1 MAQQSSFLSTSVKYL
16 KGVGPVKE
24 QHLKQELG
32 IHTYEDLLYY
42 FPFRYI
48 DRTHFYPINSLN
60 SEMPAVLI
68 KGRISK
74 VQLLGERHKQR
85 LSVVLCDDTACVE
98 LLWFKG
104 VKWIMQRL
112 NQGAIYTAFGKP
124 TLYAN
129 KFTISHPELEIYNP
143 NEEFNDALRFQA
155 VYHTTEKLKKVNI
168 DTKALS
174 RMIIGFLPNIRQRI
188 PETLSTP
195 LRSKYSLLSLEEA
208 LYKIHAP
215 KSEEDIR
222 QARYRLKFEELFF
235 MQLRLLYFR
244 QQRVRACSA
253 VVFSTVGD
261 SFNTFYKHYLPFE
274 LTNAQKRVVKEIRR
288 DMGSGYQMNRLLQG
302 DVGSGKTLVALLAM
316 LLAVDNNCQACIMA
330 PTEILAAQHLEAI
343 QSFLKDMP
351 VRVALLTGSTTKK
364 EREHLHSHLRS
375 GELQLLIG
383 THALI
388 EDEVKFKRLGLV
400 VIDEQHRFGV
410 EQRAKL
416 WRKAE
421 RPPHIL
427 VMTATPIPRTLSMSL
442 YGDLD
447 YSVIDELPPG
457 RKPVRTLHKY
467 DKDRFD
473 LFAFMRQQIREGRQI
488 YVVYPLIEESE
499 KLDLK
504 DLQDG
509 YDDITRAFPLPE
521 YQVSVVHGRMKA
533 ADKALEMQR
542 FVEGKTHIMV
552 ATTVIEVGV
561 NVPNASVMIIEN
573 AERFGLSQ
581 LHQLRGRVG
590 RGAKQSYCILMSSYK
605 LSQEAKIRLQ
615 TMVESTDGFKIA
627 EVDMKLRGP
636 GDIQGT
642 RQSGV
647 LDLKIADIVKDDSI
661 MRHARI
667 EAQNYLNLSEEEQQE
682 GEHRAITMALHKY
695 LLRHKDWSQIS

>member
-143 NEEFNDALRFQA
+143 NEELNDALRFQA